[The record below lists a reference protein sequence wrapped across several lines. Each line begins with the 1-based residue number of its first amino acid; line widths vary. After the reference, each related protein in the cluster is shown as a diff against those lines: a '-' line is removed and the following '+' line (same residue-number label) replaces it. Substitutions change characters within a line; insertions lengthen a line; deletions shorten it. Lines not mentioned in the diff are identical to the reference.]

1 VSKELKKL
9 RRTAL
14 MGSAA
19 TLLASFALGAGV
31 TGASAQD
38 ADTAEE
44 FDLEEVVVT
53 GSRIVRKDFTSAS
66 PISVTSSADIQLSGF
81 TRVEDMMNSLPQI
94 EAAQTSFISNGA
106 SGTATLDLRG
116 MGTQRTLVLVN
127 GRRLQPGGLSQ
138 APDINQIPAALVER
152 AEVITGGAS
161 ATYGADAVAGVVN
174 FVMKDDFEGIEINAG
189 ISGYQHN
196 NSNDY
201 IQGLMDARG
210 FEYPDGSNG
219 IDGVSYNVDV
229 LMGGEFA
236 DGNGHATVYATWRKV
251 EEFLQADRDYSSC
264 ALSGS
269 GTSCGGSANAD
280 VPNFYIGALNNI
292 AFGFANRY
300 TLDSNSNFINN
311 DPANPNVY
319 NYAPV
324 NHFMRPDERW
334 TFGAFIDYEINEHA
348 RPYMEVSFMRDR
360 TDAQIAESGTFFA
373 EQYDLPYE
381 TALINDAQ
389 RQWLTDQFGVGPGE
403 QFSVYIGKRNVE
415 GGPRAN
421 LISHNAFRI
430 VTGVEGDIT
439 DTWSYDASFQ
449 YGSTTF
455 ISNYVNDFFAPN
467 IREAL
472 EDENYDVFTYEGVTP
487 EQAAGLTGTA
497 ILEGIT
503 KEYIFNAYVTGDLGA
518 TVPGAEDTMQAVL
531 GVEYRKEV
539 YQLNADTV
547 FAEGQL
553 LGQGGPTPSVGGGYN
568 VKEIFGELIVP
579 LPAAF
584 ELELGGRYSDYNT
597 SGSTETFKIALSW
610 NPIDEVKFVG
620 SFNRAV
626 RAANVN
632 ELFSPQSLGLWSGVD
647 PCAGATPE
655 LTAAQCANT
664 GVTAAQYGN
673 ISLSPASQYNG
684 LFGGNPDLAPEK
696 ADSWTFGVI
705 ANPVAGL
712 QMRVDFWDITLNDA
726 IANIDPEIAVRQCG
740 LTGDATFCDLVNRGN
755 SGTLWLGT
763 TGNVQGTLINTGGQ
777 HLQGIDVAA
786 DYTTDVGVGTVSAKI
801 QGTYMLKKE
810 IDPVGGLEGDD
821 YDCVDDYTSNGCFAQ
836 PVWRHT
842 MTVNFT
848 PDSWWSLSAKWRY
861 FGSVGG
867 LGDGSIDDHIAAQ
880 SYFDLK
886 ASFDV
891 NEHVGFL
898 VGVNNIFDKEPPLV
912 GGNYSTNANT
922 FAGYYDTLGRYLHAN
937 VQVKF

>member
-1 VSKELKKL
+1 MSKELKKL
-9 RRTAL
+9 RRSAL

-38 ADTAEE
+38 ADTTEE

-66 PISVTSSADIQLSGF
+66 PISVTSSADIKLSGF

-94 EAAQTSFISNGA
+94 EAAQTAFQSNGA
-106 SGTATLDLRG
+106 SGTASLDLRG

-127 GRRLQPGGLSQ
+127 GRRLQPGGLIQ

-196 NSNDY
+196 NRNDY
-201 IQGLMDARG
+201 IQGLMDKRG

-264 ALSGS
+264 ALNGS
-269 GTSCGGSANAD
+269 GTSCGGSGNAE
-280 VPNFYIGALNNI
+280 VPNFYMGPLSGLD
-292 AFGFANRY
+292 FDNRW
-300 TLDSNSNFINN
+300 TLDSNSNFV
-311 DPANPNVY
+311 DGSSNVY

-334 TFGAFIDYEINEHA
+334 TFGAFVDYEINEHA

-373 EQYDLPYE
+373 EQYNLPYE
-381 TALINDAQ
+381 TALLNDAQ
-389 RQWLTDQFGVGPGE
+389 RQFLTDTYGIGPGE
-403 QFSVYIGKRNVE
+403 QFGVYIGKRNTE

-421 LISHNAFRI
+421 LITHNAFRI
-430 VTGVEGDIT
+430 VTGVKGDIT
-439 DTWSYDASFQ
+439 DTWTYDASFQ

-455 ISNYVNDFFAPN
+455 SSTYINDFFAPN

-472 EDENYDVFTYEGVTP
+472 ENEEYNVFQYQGVTP

-503 KEYIFNAYVTGDLGA
+503 KEYIANAYVSGDLGA
-518 TVPGAEDTMQAVL
+518 TFPGAEDTMQAVI
-531 GVEYRKEV
+531 GIEYRKEV
-539 YQLNADTV
+539 YDLNADTV
-547 FAEGQL
+547 YSEGQL
-553 LGQGGPTPSVGGGYN
+553 LGQGGETPSVGGGYD

-579 LPAAF
+579 LPAAL

-597 SGSTETFKIALSW
+597 SGGNETYKIALSW
-610 NPIDEVKFVG
+610 APIDEIKFVG
-620 SFNRAV
+620 SYNRAV
-626 RAANVN
+626 RAPNVN
-632 ELFSPQSLGLWSGVD
+632 ELFSPQQQGLWGGRD
-647 PCAGATPE
+647 ACAGATPD
-655 LTAAQCANT
+655 LTLEQCMRT
-664 GVTAAQYGN
+664 GVTADQYGSIN
-673 ISLSPASQYNG
+673 ASPASQYNARYA
-684 LFGGNPDLAPEK
+684 GNADLQPEK
-696 ADSWTFGVI
+696 ADTWSFGVI
-705 ANPVAGL
+705 ATPMADL
-712 QMRVDFWDITLNDA
+712 QLRVDYWDIKLENA
-726 IANIDPEIAVRQCG
+726 IGFVPGDVAVRQCG
-740 LTGDATFCDLVNRGN
+740 LTGDATLCGLIHRGN
-755 SGTLWLGT
+755 NGTLWLG
-763 TGNVQGTLINTGGQ
+763 NTGYVDLTNDNLAGQ
-777 HLQGIDVAA
+777 HLRGIDVAA
-786 DYTTDVGVGTVSAKI
+786 DYSTDVGVGTVSMKLA
-801 QGTYMLKKE
+801 GTYMLKKE
-810 IDPVGGLEGDD
+810 QDLANTVTGEE
-821 YDCVDDYTSNGCFAQ
+821 YDCVDDYTTNGCFVQ
-836 PVWRHT
+836 PVWRHSF
-842 MTVNFT
+842 TVNFT
-848 PDSWWSLSAKWRY
+848 PDSWWSVSAKWRY

-867 LGDGSIDDHIAAQ
+867 KGDGSLDDHISAQ

-898 VGVNNIFDKEPPLV
+898 VGVNNVFDKEPPLV
-912 GGNYSTNANT
+912 GGAFSTNANT

>member
-1 VSKELKKL
+1 MSKELKKL

-38 ADTAEE
+38 ADTEE

-94 EAAQTSFISNGA
+94 EAAQTAYISNGA

-116 MGTQRTLVLVN
+116 MGTVRTLVLVN
-127 GRRLQPGGLSQ
+127 GRRLQPGGLSN
-138 APDINQIPAALVER
+138 APDINQIPASLVER

-174 FVMKDDFEGIEINAG
+174 FVMKDDFEGIEISAG
-189 ISGYQHN
+189 ISGFQHN
-196 NSNDY
+196 NNNDY
-201 IQGLMDARG
+201 IQGLMDAKN
-210 FEYPDGSNG
+210 FEYPSGSNG

-229 LMGGEFA
+229 TMGGEFA

-264 ALSGS
+264 ALSAS
-269 GTSCGGSANAD
+269 GTSCGGSGNAEI
-280 VPNFYIGALNNI
+280 PNFYLGAPDDMD
-292 AFGFANRY
+292 FANRW
-300 TLDSNSNFINN
+300 TLDSNSNFV
-311 DPANPNVY
+311 DGASNVY

-373 EQYDLPYE
+373 EQYNLPYE
-381 TALINDAQ
+381 SGLLNDAQ
-389 RQWLTDQFGVGPGE
+389 RQWLTDQYGIGPGE
-403 QFSVYIGKRNVE
+403 QFGVYIGKRNVE

-430 VTGVEGDIT
+430 VTGVKGDIT

-455 ISNYVNDFFAPN
+455 VSNYVNDFFAPN
-467 IREAL
+467 IRTAL
-472 EDENYDVFTYEGVTP
+472 ENEEYDVFQYQGVTA
-487 EQAAGLTGTA
+487 EQAGGLTGVA
-497 ILEGIT
+497 VLEGIT
-503 KEYIFNAYVTGDLGA
+503 KEYIANAYVTGDLGF
-518 TVPGAEDTMQAVL
+518 TVPSAEDSVQAVL

-539 YQLNADTV
+539 FDSNSDTV
-547 FAEGQL
+547 FSEGQL
-553 LGQGGPTPSVGGGYN
+553 LGQGGATPSVEGSYN

-579 LPAAF
+579 LPATF

-597 SGSTETFKIALSW
+597 SGSTETYKVALSW
-610 NPIDEVKFVG
+610 NPIDEIKFVG
-620 SFNRAV
+620 SYNRAV

-632 ELFSPQSLGLWSGVD
+632 ELFSPQSRGLWGGVD
-647 PCAGATPE
+647 PCAGDTPE

-664 GVTAAQYGN
+664 GVSAAQYGS
-673 ISLSPASQYNG
+673 ISLSPASQYNA
-684 LFGGNPDLAPEK
+684 LYGGNPTINPEK

-705 ANPVAGL
+705 ANPTAGL
-712 QMRVDFWDITLNDA
+712 QMRVDFWDIQLEDA

-740 LTGDATFCDLVNRGN
+740 LTGATEFCSLINRGN
-755 SGTLWLGT
+755 GGSLWLGNA
-763 TGNVQGTLINTGGQ
+763 GYVVGTLINTGGQ

-786 DYTTDVGVGTVSAKI
+786 DYTTDVGVGTVSAKVS
-801 QGTYMLKKE
+801 GTYMLKKE
-810 IDPVGGLEGDD
+810 VDPVGGLENDE

-848 PDSWWSLSAKWRY
+848 PDSWWSVSAKWRY

-867 LGDGSIDDHIAAQ
+867 LGDGSVDDHIAAQ

-912 GGNYSTNANT
+912 GGNFSTNANT

-937 VQVKF
+937 VQVAF

>member
-1 VSKELKKL
+1 MSKELKKL
-9 RRTAL
+9 RRSAL

-38 ADTAEE
+38 ADTTEE

-66 PISVTSSADIQLSGF
+66 PISVTSSADIKLSGF

-94 EAAQTSFISNGA
+94 EAAQTAFQSNGA
-106 SGTATLDLRG
+106 SGTASLDLRG

-127 GRRLQPGGLSQ
+127 GRRLQPGGLIQ

-196 NSNDY
+196 NRNDY
-201 IQGLMDARG
+201 IQGLMDKRG

-264 ALSGS
+264 ALNGS
-269 GTSCGGSANAD
+269 GTSCGGSPNAE
-280 VPNFYIGALNNI
+280 VPNFYMGPLSGLD
-292 AFGFANRY
+292 FDNRW
-300 TLDSNSNFINN
+300 TLDSNSNFV
-311 DPANPNVY
+311 DGSSNVY

-334 TFGAFIDYEINEHA
+334 TFGAFVDYEINEHA

-373 EQYDLPYE
+373 EQYNLPYE
-381 TALINDAQ
+381 TALLNDAQ
-389 RQWLTDQFGVGPGE
+389 RQFLTDTYGIGPGE
-403 QFSVYIGKRNVE
+403 QFGVYIGKRNTE

-421 LISHNAFRI
+421 LITHNAFRI
-430 VTGVEGDIT
+430 VTGVKGDIT
-439 DTWSYDASFQ
+439 DTWTYDASFQ

-455 ISNYVNDFFAPN
+455 SSTYINDFFAPN

-472 EDENYDVFTYEGVTP
+472 ENEEYNVFQYQGVTP

-503 KEYIFNAYVTGDLGA
+503 KEYIANAYVSGDLGA
-518 TVPGAEDTMQAVL
+518 TFPGAEDTMQAVI
-531 GVEYRKEV
+531 GIEYRKEV
-539 YQLNADTV
+539 YDLNADTV
-547 FAEGQL
+547 YSEGQL
-553 LGQGGPTPSVGGGYN
+553 LGQGGETPSVGGGYD

-579 LPAAF
+579 LPAAL

-597 SGSTETFKIALSW
+597 SGGNETYKIALSW
-610 NPIDEVKFVG
+610 APIDEIKFVG
-620 SFNRAV
+620 SYNRAV
-626 RAANVN
+626 RAPNVN
-632 ELFSPQSLGLWSGVD
+632 ELFSPQQQGLWGGRD
-647 PCAGATPE
+647 ACAGATPD
-655 LTAAQCANT
+655 LTLEQCMRT
-664 GVTAAQYGN
+664 GVTADQYGSIN
-673 ISLSPASQYNG
+673 ASPASQYNARYA
-684 LFGGNPDLAPEK
+684 GNADLQPEK
-696 ADSWTFGVI
+696 ADTWSFGVI
-705 ANPVAGL
+705 ATPMADL
-712 QMRVDFWDITLNDA
+712 QLRVDYWDIKLENA
-726 IANIDPEIAVRQCG
+726 IGFVPGDVAVRQCG
-740 LTGDATFCDLVNRGN
+740 LTGDATLCGLIHRGN
-755 SGTLWLGT
+755 NGTLWLG
-763 TGNVQGTLINTGGQ
+763 NTGYVDLTNDNLAGQ
-777 HLQGIDVAA
+777 HLRGIDVAA
-786 DYTTDVGVGTVSAKI
+786 DYSTDVGVGTVSMKLA
-801 QGTYMLKKE
+801 GTYMLKKE
-810 IDPVGGLEGDD
+810 QDLANTVTGEE
-821 YDCVDDYTSNGCFAQ
+821 YDCVDDYTTNGCFVQ
-836 PVWRHT
+836 PVWRHSF
-842 MTVNFT
+842 TVNFT
-848 PDSWWSLSAKWRY
+848 PDSWWSVSAKWRY

-867 LGDGSIDDHIAAQ
+867 KGDGSLDDHISAQ

-898 VGVNNIFDKEPPLV
+898 VGVNNVFDKEPPLV
-912 GGNYSTNANT
+912 GGAFSTNANT